1 MIRGRSLRALREAM
15 GATALDLAAAAACPV
30 ETLLRAEFGLSLP
43 GPAERQRLAA
53 AYRLPV
59 ADYVRLALE
68 EAERAAG

>member
-15 GATALDLAAAAACPV
+15 GVTALELAAEAACPV

-43 GPAERQRLAA
+43 REELRRRLAT

-59 ADYVRLALE
+59 EEYVRLALD
-68 EAERAAG
+68 AADRAAG